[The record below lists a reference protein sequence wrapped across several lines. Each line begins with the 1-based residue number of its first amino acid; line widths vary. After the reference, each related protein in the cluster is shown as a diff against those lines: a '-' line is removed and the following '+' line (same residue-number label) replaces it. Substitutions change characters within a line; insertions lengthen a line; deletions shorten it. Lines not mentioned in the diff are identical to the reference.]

1 MPTRSLPSRPD
12 LDQLKRQ
19 AKELKHDH
27 EGGKL
32 SAAARIAAN
41 HPRLKSHAL
50 AAILQQPLSLA
61 AAQLVIAR
69 EYGLRNWAHLKH
81 HVETQDRLAKF
92 KPHPRFD
99 EALAALKAGDLTR
112 LDELLAVEPEL
123 VRARTRLEPP
133 YGYFSGATLLHHVA
147 GNPGWDRPL
156 PKNIVEVARLLLDRG
171 AEVDAVTLGTN
182 GGTTMG
188 LVITSKQASDA
199 NVSGPLIELLLEY
212 GAKLDLQSSATV
224 VPGWGPQNVLDLP
237 LANHAPRAA
246 EKLIELGA
254 EVDVCAAAALG
265 RMDLLRGCFGEHGF
279 DKHGFDKRGRLRSR
293 PRRGGKR
300 MSERDAIG
308 LALLFAY
315 VREQREAVDFLLEKD
330 GNWNMTGVN
339 NGTAMHRAAWGGD
352 LAMVQRLVAKGA
364 DSSNRN
370 NPFNSTPLSWAQ
382 HNKQQ
387 AVFDWMRAHCPI
399 DLHEAVCFD
408 LREHVVARLRE
419 DPASINKQID
429 QWEIPQCTP
438 LHWAAWTHVEDV
450 EGMHSHDESQRKE
463 LVQLLLDHGG
473 DPNIVAGNG
482 MTALDIALA
491 AEAPAIAALL
501 ERHGAKRA
509 ADLQARG

>member
-19 AKELKHDH
+19 AKELKRDH

-41 HPRLKSHAL
+41 HPRLKGQPL
-50 AAILQQPLSLA
+50 QAILDKPLSLA

-92 KPHPRFD
+92 QPHARFE
-99 EALAALKAGDLTR
+99 EALAALKAGNLAR
-112 LDELLAVEPEL
+112 LDELMAAEPEL
-123 VRARTRLEPP
+123 VLARTRLEPP

-147 GNPGWDRPL
+147 GNPGWEEPL
-156 PKNIVEVARLLLDRG
+156 PKNIVDVARLLLDRG

-199 NVSGPLIELLLEY
+199 NVSGPLIELLLER
-212 GAKLDLQSSATV
+212 GAKLDLQSSETV
-224 VPGWGPQNVLDLP
+224 VPDWGPQSTLDLP

-265 RMDLLRGCFGEHGF
+265 RMDLLRGCFNSG
-279 DKHGFDKRGRLRSR
+279 GRLRSR
-293 PRRGGKR
+293 RRRGGKR

-364 DSSNRN
+364 DISNRD
-370 NPFNSTPLSWAQ
+370 NPFHSTPLSWAQ

-387 AVFDWMRAHCPI
+387 QVFDWMRAQCPI

-419 DPASINKQID
+419 DPAAINRQID

-438 LHWAAWTHVEDV
+438 LHWAAWTQVEDV
-450 EGMHSHDESQRKE
+450 DGMHSHDESQRKE
-463 LVQLLLDHGG
+463 LVQLLLDHGA

-482 MTALDIALA
+482 MTALDIAHEA
-491 AEAPAIAALL
+491 GAPAITALL

-509 ADLQARG
+509 ADMQAGA